1 MLFLSQHSA
10 KILQGFGHDKCVV
23 SICRQATRVNFVNSQ
38 SQYLKIENLSK
49 DFGSFRALNDI
60 SISINDGEF
69 VCFLGPSGCGKT
81 TLLRCVAGLELQS
94 SGKIFQ
100 NGKLISNLPT
110 SQRDFGIVFQSYALF
125 PNLSCF
131 ENIAY
136 GLRNAAWTKANIQE
150 RVDGLLDLIGLS
162 DHSAKYPS
170 QLSGG
175 EQQRIALARA
185 IATSPNLLL
194 LDEPLSALDAKVRIN
209 LRQELKSF
217 HRRLGLTSIMVTH
230 DQEEALSIADR
241 IFVMDGGKIM
251 QVGTPEDIYRHPA
264 SAFVAN
270 FIGMTNFLSGKVV
283 DAKKVKLG
291 TKLLPIESQSFSRG
305 EEVKIAARPEAVKI
319 LKTKTKQSFEGK
331 IIEMEFLGSFIRLHI
346 ETSLVRDG
354 NLLADLAMF
363 EKPPSNISLGGNV
376 NFTFSPDLLSLF

>member
-10 KILQGFGHDKCVV
+10 KILQGFGHDKWVV

-162 DHSAKYPS
+162 DHSSKYPS

-209 LRQELKSF
+209 LRQELKNF

-241 IFVMDGGKIM
+241 IFVMDGGRIM

-291 TKLLPIESQSFSRG
+291 TKLLPIESQSFSKG
-305 EEVKIAARPEAVKI
+305 EEIKIAARPEAVKI

-376 NFTFSPDLLSLF
+376 NFAFSPDLLSLF

>member
-1 MLFLSQHSA
+1 M
-10 KILQGFGHDKCVV
+10 
-23 SICRQATRVNFVNSQ
+23 NSQ
-38 SQYLKIENLSK
+38 AQYLKIENLSK

-209 LRQELKSF
+209 LRQELKNF